1 VTFDR
6 TIAELDQ
13 LLQADAARKERSLGL
28 LRSVVRNLDG
38 GLLPPDEEPM
48 VAGDGRPQRRGVM
61 PAARPFVPMP
71 KRTTHG
77 GRFGPAVVA
86 KLRERA
92 LR

>member
-1 VTFDR
+1 MSFER

-13 LLQADAARKERSLGL
+13 LLQAEAARKEGSLGL

-38 GLLPPDEEPM
+38 SLLPSDEEP
-48 VAGDGRPQRRGVM
+48 VAGDGRPGHRRGVM
-61 PAARPFVPMP
+61 PAAPPFVPMP